1 MFPSRLKSRKLIIGI
16 SAALGIIINDV
27 LGKPVSD
34 DAVYAALGVLSAY
47 ILAQGVADHGG
58 ALAATPR
65 PVVSLGEPSLLVE
78 DDDGPDIDRD
88 EGLMRLEEG

>member
-1 MFPSRLKSRKLIIGI
+1 MIPARLKSRKLIIGI
-16 SAALGIIINDV
+16 FAAVCIVLNDAF
-27 LGKPVSD
+27 GKPVSD
-34 DAVYAALGVLSAY
+34 EAVYAALGVLSAY

-65 PVVSLGEPSLLVE
+65 PVASLGEPSLLVE